1 MSLYNIFF
9 YLFALITLASAFFVV
24 SAKNV
29 VHSGFYL
36 LFTFFG
42 VSGLYVL
49 LGADFIA
56 VTQIM
61 VYIGG
66 ILILLLFGIM
76 ITNKITNIEI
86 KSGSVNIV
94 PAIIGVGIFSGALV
108 SILTRTNW
116 NETKKVIPETTINS
130 LGKILITD
138 YILVFELLA
147 ILLLVVLIGATSIA
161 RRNKENTSEV

>member
-9 YLFALITLASAFFVV
+9 YLFALITLTSGLFVV
-24 SAKNV
+24 SSKNV

-66 ILILLLFGIM
+66 ILILLLFGVM

-86 KSGSVNIV
+86 KSGSINVL
-94 PAIIGVGIFSGALV
+94 PAIVGVGVFSGALV

-116 NETKKVIPETTINS
+116 SETDKSFPDTTINA
-130 LGKILITD
+130 LGKLLITD

-147 ILLLVVLIGATSIA
+147 ILLLVALIGATSIA